1 MAGRTVP
8 RRSFVT
14 GRPCTKL
21 LGMASKKSKSMSQEE
36 ILANF
41 QKMRAEQQ
49 AIISKIT
56 ELEGDKNEHR

>member
-1 MAGRTVP
+1 
-8 RRSFVT
+8 
-14 GRPCTKL
+14 
-21 LGMASKKSKSMSQEE
+21 MSQEE